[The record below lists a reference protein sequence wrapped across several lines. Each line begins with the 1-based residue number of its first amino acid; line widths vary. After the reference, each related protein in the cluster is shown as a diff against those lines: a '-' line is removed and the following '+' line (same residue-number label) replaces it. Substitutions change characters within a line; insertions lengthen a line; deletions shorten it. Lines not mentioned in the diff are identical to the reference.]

1 MKILVLFY
9 LLIFNNIFAQK
20 ITVLEQGSN
29 VAVPY
34 ATVVFYKDDMIF
46 FGDYTNDF
54 GEINFQKE
62 YDFINISCLGFET
75 RKVFKNQIEN
85 NVIFLNK
92 INIQLEEVVLTNNK
106 QEFIAIGENKRKKSF
121 SGSFAFEKGSEVVQF
136 IENKLKKTTKINSF
150 AFVTEKVKNKV
161 AYRVHLY
168 KRIQNFNATVDIEI
182 PTLNTIYYLEKD
194 SNGLVEINLSQYDID
209 FPLEGIYIGL
219 ESLGTIDNNGQYQ
232 EYTSIKQW
240 VQIQYQYSKNARTHQ
255 RHLFLKGTWFD
266 VFQRDKTN
274 GIKFGHGDLK
284 VIFEP
289 YFILKVAK

>member
-161 AYRVHLY
+161 AYRVRLY
-168 KRIQNFNATVDIEI
+168 KRIQNFNGIADIEI
-182 PTLNTIYYLEKD
+182 PTLNTIYFLEKD

-232 EYTSIKQW
+232 HYTHADQC
-240 VQIQYQYSKNARTHQ
+240 VYIQYQYSKTARTYI
-255 RHLFLKGTWFD
+255 RHLFLKGSWYD
-266 VFQRDKTN
+266 VFQRHKTD
-274 GIKFGHGDLK
+274 GKKYDHGDLK
-284 VIFEP
+284 VIHEP